1 MATSGQIRV
10 YVTAFDDLIFDWTRT
25 SVSEVNNTS
34 TITWKLLLRST
45 ESGDIS
51 SSVSKDW
58 AVHINGTV
66 YEGTNSVAISNN
78 TTKTLASGTTTIAH
92 NYDGTKSFS
101 VWFSQEFAITF
112 AGKYIGTISKTASIT
127 LDPIQRRA
135 NIISAANFTD
145 EGNPSFTYTPIQG
158 VKQLLCNVSW
168 GGIAYISNRVIPTSG
183 SSYTFTLTNE
193 ERETLRNAMA
203 TVTTKTVTYTLVTV
217 FNDGST
223 NTSSKNAT
231 ASIVNALP
239 GITSFSIIDDA
250 DATTDITGNPYMLVR
265 YKSTAKATCVATAKK
280 GASVVSVVWKNG
292 SQTKTGA
299 DVIFYG
305 VESGKFVIEITDS
318 RGITSYTT
326 ITKEI
331 IDYFP
336 VTCNL
341 GNVEASAGGNI
352 SFSVSGEFFNAMI
365 GNSAN
370 YATIGYRIYEKGT
383 TPPRVTFF
391 TPEQSGHTFSAFVN
405 VEGLDYQK
413 TYTLDVYASDLLAS
427 SRTLSMDVNVLPLF
441 DWGKDDFQFNVPVN
455 FGAGATIGGKA
466 IGVSSAGTW
475 TPTLSSD
482 AAVTSYEVQ
491 EGWWQR
497 VGNVVTIGWQ
507 IKANCKSGY
516 HTAALSVMGVPF
528 APSVAAFGGG
538 IAFNIYI
545 AAGMCFAG
553 WSISTLGL
561 VTARLQ
567 PCNNTTAGNLN
578 ISSTSG
584 FPNGGG
590 SITLAGTICY
600 TTDE

>member
-34 TITWKLLLRST
+34 TISWKLLLRST

-58 AVHINGTV
+58 AVHINGAV

-92 NYDGTKSFS
+92 DYDGTKSFS

-183 SSYTFTLTNE
+183 SSYTFTLTDE

-223 NTSSKNAT
+223 TTSSKNAT
-231 ASIVNALP
+231 ASIVNAMP
-239 GITSFSIIDDA
+239 VITGFEIIDDA
-250 DATTDITGNPYMLVR
+250 DATTDVTGNPYLLVR
-265 YKSTAKATCVATAKK
+265 YASAAKATCVAAAKK

-292 SQTKTGA
+292 SQTKTGT

-331 IDYFP
+331 VEYFP
-336 VTCNL
+336 ISCNL

-365 GNSAN
+365 GKAQN

-391 TPEQSGHTFSAFVN
+391 TPDQSGHTFSAFVN

-413 TYTLDVYASDLLAS
+413 TYTLDVYANDAITY
-427 SRTLSMDVNVLPLF
+427 SRTMSTDVNVLPLF
-441 DWGKDDFQFNVPVN
+441 DWGKDDFKFNVPVN
-455 FGAGATIGGKA
+455 FEKGFAIGGVSMPFEAGSWKPSFNYPQA
-466 IGVSSAGTW
+466 IA
-475 TPTLSSD
+475 
-482 AAVTSYEVQ
+482 SYEVA
-491 EGWWQR
+491 EGWYLKM
-497 VGNVVTIGWQ
+497 GKVVVIGWQ
-507 IKANCKSGY
+507 IKATGA
-516 HTAALSVMGVPF
+516 TGAAWVADVAIGGAPF
-528 APSVAAFGGG
+528 TPSVSAFGGG
-538 IAFNIYI
+538 VAHNIYI
-545 AAGMCFAG
+545 GANMCFEG
-553 WSISTLGL
+553 WAINTYKNIS
-561 VTARLQ
+561 ARLQ
-567 PCNNTTAGNLN
+567 PCNNTTAGALN
-578 ISSTSG
+578 IASTVSY
-584 FPNGGG
+584 PRNGET
-590 SITLAGTICY
+590 ITVAGTICY